1 MNDVIVSMN
10 IFHRDFDDVHLL
22 NKNSIP
28 ILFYWDKNDNFE
40 QKLIEDESFRKLIDE
55 KCLNSK
61 LYTNSIIGY
70 TMLTINDS
78 DEKWEDKYIEIQDLF
93 TLDLLNDSEN
103 EFCNEYLNSIIYS
116 LYEKAIGEQYV
127 KSNILINENESYKEI
142 FDKIREKY
150 PNRFEKNT
158 FIKYIHSELVKK
170 YELHDTNIKWIINKL
185 NNIFE

>member
-40 QKLIEDESFRKLIDE
+40 KKLIEDENFRKLIDE

-61 LYTNSIIGY
+61 LYTNSVIGY

-93 TLDLLNDSEN
+93 TLDLLNDS
-103 EFCNEYLNSIIYS
+103 
-116 LYEKAIGEQYV
+116 
-127 KSNILINENESYKEI
+127 
-142 FDKIREKY
+142 
-150 PNRFEKNT
+150 
-158 FIKYIHSELVKK
+158 
-170 YELHDTNIKWIINKL
+170 
-185 NNIFE
+185 